1 MNLNVAVIG
10 PSDLVGKVV
19 EVASVFRELTMIPT
33 PYVHE
38 QDTLEVVACVR
49 EQADILLFTGPI
61 PYQLALDS
69 EPGLPMVHVQ
79 YSGTAF
85 FKVLF
90 DFYRNRQVEMDGE
103 VRISVDVLLRHELE
117 EQLDELGLASRQIY
131 VKSYSAGTRHEDLVA
146 FHYDLWSRGLVA
158 ATVTCVT
165 SVYQQLVELGVP
177 AFRVVPTQSAIR
189 DVLNRALLE
198 GKNLR
203 LSSTQMAIGILSID
217 HFERVVKEAAS
228 EYEIQRKKIILQQIL
243 IDFGEET
250 QSLINWTD
258 SNEVSFITTR
268 GIIEQVTR
276 KFEQA
281 PLLLEVMER
290 LQWKASIGIGLG
302 RTANEAEGKAREAL
316 LKAKA
321 GGGGNCFLMMQDGQ
335 VYGPMG
341 SELTLK
347 YSARSEDPEL
357 ISMAKKA
364 GLSVGTLNRLISLC
378 RRLDTR
384 ALTAAQ
390 LAEGFGI
397 TLRSARRIMAALE
410 KYELATIVGEEQPVG
425 RGRPRQ
431 IYALHIDGF
440 F

>member
-1 MNLNVAVIG
+1 VNLNVAVIG
-10 PSDLVGKVV
+10 PSDLVDKVV
-19 EVASVFRELTMIPT
+19 EVGSVFQELTMIPT
-33 PYVHE
+33 PYSHE
-38 QDTLEVVACVR
+38 QETLEVVARVR

-61 PYQLALDS
+61 PYHLALDR
-69 EPGLPMVHVQ
+69 EPGVPMLHVQ
-79 YSGTAF
+79 YSGTALY
-85 FKVLF
+85 KVLF
-90 DFYRNRQVEMDGE
+90 DFYRSRLFDLEE
-103 VRISVDVLLRHELE
+103 EIRISADVLLQHELE
-117 EQLDELGLASRQIY
+117 EQLDELGLLHRRIY
-131 VKSYSAGTRHEDLVA
+131 VKPYSTGIHHEDLIA
-146 FHYDLWSRGLVA
+146 FHYDLWSRGLVH
-158 ATVTCVT
+158 ATVTCLT
-165 SVYQQLVELGVP
+165 SVYQQLVELGIP

-189 DVLNRALLE
+189 DALNRVLLE
-198 GKNLR
+198 GKSLR
-203 LSSTQMAIGILSID
+203 LSSNQMAIGILSID
-217 HFERVVKEAAS
+217 HYERVVKEAAS
-228 EYEIQRKKIILQQIL
+228 DYEIQRKKIILQQIL

-316 LKAKA
+316 LKAKTS
-321 GGGGNCFLMMQDGQ
+321 GGGNCFLMMQDGQ

-378 RRLDTR
+378 RRLNSST
-384 ALTAAQ
+384 LTAAQ

-397 TLRSARRIMAALE
+397 TLRSARRIMAVLE